1 MGVVPERRHPLRLAG
16 RRSLSDPRE
25 AGEFERIERLVRAL
39 GGDPGGV
46 IGHDAAVLP
55 ADGRPWAWTVDT
67 LIEGVHFRFDWLD
80 PEDVGHRALAAAV
93 SDLAATAARPAG
105 ALVAAAVSR
114 DRADL
119 LEAVYAGFRTLAE
132 RVGCPVVGG
141 DLARTEGPLHLTVTA
156 LGRCPGD
163 PLRRSGARPGD
174 EVWVTGELG
183 GPAAALARLARG
195 PDPGFRHDPAFRRLA
210 RPEPRVA
217 EALWLAERA
226 ALTAAI
232 DLSDGLSGDAGHVAR
247 ASGVALRLESEAIPI
262 HPAAR
267 DTASRLHEDPHEWAI
282 HGGEEFE
289 LLLCA
294 PAGAVQPHAA
304 AFVERFDLG
313 LTRIGRVDEG
323 EGVWMRDQAGR
334 EGRLHARSYDHFRVE
349 G

>member
-1 MGVVPERRHPLRLAG
+1 MNRAHVLALLQEVASGTMRPEDAIRRLSMAPFESLEARCVLAG
-16 RRSLSDPRE
+16 EVVINEIHYNPDIETQLV
-25 AGEFERIERLVRAL
+25 EFIELYN
-39 GGDPGGV
+39 
-46 IGHDAAVLP
+46 
-55 ADGRPWAWTVDT
+55 TT
-67 LIEGVHFRFDWLD
+67 
-80 PEDVGHRALAAAV
+80 
-93 SDLAATAARPAG
+93 
-105 ALVAAAVSR
+105 
-114 DRADL
+114 
-119 LEAVYAGFRTLAE
+119 
-132 RVGCPVVGG
+132 
-141 DLARTEGPLHLTVTA
+141 
-156 LGRCPGD
+156 
-163 PLRRSGARPGD
+163 
-174 EVWVTGELG
+174 
-183 GPAAALARLARG
+183 
-195 PDPGFRHDPAFRRLA
+195 
-210 RPEPRVA
+210 
-217 EALWLAERA
+217 
-226 ALTAAI
+226 TAAI